1 MPTST
6 RSPEAVLAKLT
17 EYAQRFPALARLQE
31 LGTTHEGRPILCLC
45 IGRDVQASDP
55 RPSMFLNGAHHGG
68 ELASIDVVMDA
79 IETLLGQ
86 TDDPRI
92 SRFLDELCI
101 FCVPQVNPDGV
112 YSVLHDLARG
122 DRKNARDNNDNHRVD
137 EQDGVDLNR
146 NYPFRWGS
154 LGESGSSKDPKSV
167 YYRGPAAA
175 SEPETQAMMRLA
187 EREHPTASISYHT
200 GTVAILAPY
209 TIPGAQSPEPNEAW
223 EVAAALAAAMPPH
236 PQGRNFAVQK
246 NLYPVD
252 GTDQDWLRHGFG
264 TLALIVE
271 CARSTPKSADERAAL
286 IRTVRDS
293 WMLLFERFLDGPSV
307 SGTVRNEHGQPVRAE
322 ITIAEQ
328 TLHEG
333 ECWTTRPR
341 DGRFDRFLPAAG
353 RYTLRARVEG
363 LAAVEQA
370 FEIERGWQ
378 QIDLTLH
385 GAPGADS
392 SG

>member
-264 TLALIVE
+264 TLALILE
-271 CARSTPKSADERAAL
+271 CARSNPKSADERVAL
-286 IRTVRDS
+286 VRAVRDS
-293 WMLLFERFLDGPSV
+293 WMFL
-307 SGTVRNEHGQPVRAE
+307 
-322 ITIAEQ
+322 
-328 TLHEG
+328 
-333 ECWTTRPR
+333 
-341 DGRFDRFLPAAG
+341 FDRFLNGPS
-353 RYTLRARVEG
+353 
-363 LAAVEQA
+363 
-370 FEIERGWQ
+370 I
-378 QIDLTLH
+378 
-385 GAPGADS
+385 
-392 SG
+392 SGSV